1 MFGIPIESILSRYAG
16 SFPIPDDAIFNILE
30 HLEETKSLPITMAP
44 QAARFPMR
52 AVNAIL
58 PELDTAG
65 PEATATVCGQDH
77 IAASGLAEQ
86 IVLAQG
92 SWAGETPPQTLRN
105 FLIDITFGKHP
116 HDAAAEYGIKP
127 DEYIHLE
134 FLLQLEQH
142 WHDEILN
149 RVIAVRSGRRKWL
162 KTARELRT
170 WKPWIIRSWAKE
182 ARAIERELHQN
193 R

>member
-1 MFGIPIESILSRYAG
+1 MFGIPIESILARYAG
-16 SFPIPDDAIFNILE
+16 SFPIPDDAIFNLLE
-30 HLEETKSLPITMAP
+30 QLEETRKLPISLAS
-44 QAARFPMR
+44 QAARYSLR

-92 SWAGETPPQTLRN
+92 PWAGESTPQTIRHYL
-105 FLIDITFGKHP
+105 LDITFGKHP
-116 HDAAAEYGIKP
+116 EDAADEYGIGP
-127 DEYIHLE
+127 DEYLHLE

-142 WHDEILN
+142 WHDEVLN
-149 RVIAVRSGRRKWL
+149 RVIAARCNGWKWL
-162 KTARELRT
+162 QTARELGT

-182 ARAIERELHQN
+182 ARRVEDEL
-193 R
+193 RPK